1 MKKYGLA
8 LGVCLL
14 GAALLNTAQ
23 AKENRCGWLVNPT
36 PGNWWLTDA
45 DGDWIISSQGGYSI
59 DDKSWE
65 KVPELGGKEYVATNG
80 SYGHGCAC
88 LSVNVDKDNMQ
99 ITKVFS
105 GKSLPLKKCRTDK
118 NLPPEPSKD

>member
-8 LGVCLL
+8 LGMCLFS
-14 GAALLNTAQ
+14 AVLLNTAE

-45 DGDWIISSQGGYSI
+45 DGDWMMSVQGGDSL
-59 DDKSWE
+59 DDNSWG

-80 SYGHGCAC
+80 SYGYGCAC
-88 LSVNVDKDNMQ
+88 LSVNVDKNAMQ

-105 GKSLPLKKCRTDK
+105 GKNLPLKKCRTDK
-118 NLPPEPSKD
+118 NLPPEPKD